1 MFFFPTK
8 PEPSLCCHS
17 SATCQTQN
25 ALMSAR
31 LSMLFLSPKVQIKQL
46 FWRDPLP
53 NELLNNSIRPS
64 KHNSKPAEVC
74 QQTQIMTSSRASFTG
89 HLSQQRLRNGFFLF
103 AHPTPYNT
111 DANVCWMLWPRHC
124 VCLHFPTRSFFRAI
138 VYDTNKRD
146 QRSPQCP
153 VAFR

>member
-1 MFFFPTK
+1 MLPFFCYMSNTK
-8 PEPSLCCHS
+8 CINV
-17 SATCQTQN
+17 SALEHAIPVAKGVN
-25 ALMSAR
+25 KAAVSAA
-31 LSMLFLSPKVQIKQL
+31 
-46 FWRDPLP
+46 WPLP

-124 VCLHFPTRSFFRAI
+124 VCLHFPTRSFLRTI